1 MLRIPATI
9 EEQLVLKAIREE
21 CPWENLPKRLQ
32 STLNSKE
39 DWHKRI
45 IEHCIKKRLMW
56 NTCFARKVCKEA
68 EYYEEMLRYLR
79 RNLALFPYHLAEY
92 VCRVMRVSPFRY
104 YCDMIFEV
112 MKNEQ
117 PYDSIP
123 NFSAADALRLTGIG
137 RNEFIDIMNK
147 CRSKKIMWKLNKSI
161 AKELLPTQ
169 PVDFVI
175 EPWWGKLTEEET
187 ATIDKICKEE
197 ANSFILFNPEIIK
210 GLHLRGLVYFDVPVY
225 PDDRFKVSRLEGF
238 VSNREQ
244 SYEDPIEELLY
255 AVFVVSS
262 ENSTVAE
269 LAATLQADLSQ
280 LQAAAS
286 FACRLGWA
294 VKLIDPASILQEPN
308 VPGSPKSLLSDEED
322 GSHASLGSANVSADG
337 SAFQQVE
344 IPWTE
349 NNSRSSGSARVAFLV
364 DANITSYLM
373 MGSVSPGLKSH
384 AVTLYEAGKLGHASI
399 ADLCKDLG
407 TLEGAKF
414 EGELQE
420 FANHAFSLRCILEC
434 LTSGGVPAEEIEKT
448 GIMSSRSEDANS
460 MTKDISFSEK
470 SGDAPK
476 DISELNNECLLNSET
491 PKLPKDE
498 ETLSGKKSEETDQS
512 DWEVKQEISSET
524 DEKVSAENL
533 DADKEVRKQI
543 KYRVDILRCE
553 SLAALSPATLDR
565 LFMRDYDI
573 VVSMVP
579 LPPSSVLPGPKGPV
593 HFGPPSHSSMTP
605 WMKLVL
611 YSATAFGPLSVVL
624 MKGHLL
630 RMLPA
635 PLAGCE
641 KALLWS
647 WDGSSVGGLGGKPE
661 GNLVKGSILLHCIN
675 SLLKQSA
682 VLVLPLS
689 RYDLDEA
696 GKTVTLDIPLPLKNS
711 DSSTAQVGEELGLS
725 AKETFNLNSL
735 LASLSNKLNFW
746 TIGFIRLLRLYKD
759 RVQENIAPDDDT
771 YEWVP
776 LSVEFGIPL
785 FSPKLCNRI
794 CKRLVSSQLLQTDL
808 FGEHHDAMQELR
820 KKLRDVCAE
829 YQATGPTAKFLYQKE
844 QPKESPRHFMNYA
857 SGRWNPNVDPSSPIS
872 GVSREHHRLKL
883 AHRQRSR
890 TEVLSFDGNIL
901 RSYALTPVYE
911 AATRPIEESPTV
923 TTAKVEKD
931 DAENKEETYPGVNL
945 LFDGSELRPFEIGA
959 CLQARQPVSLIAEAS
974 ATSAIFSVQ

>member
-1 MLRIPATI
+1 MHF
-9 EEQLVLKAIREE
+9 EV
-21 CPWENLPKRLQ
+21 CSN
-32 STLNSKE
+32 
-39 DWHKRI
+39 
-45 IEHCIKKRLMW
+45 
-56 NTCFARKVCKEA
+56 CFA
-68 EYYEEMLRYLR
+68 
-79 RNLALFPYHLAEY
+79 
-92 VCRVMRVSPFRY
+92 
-104 YCDMIFEV
+104 
-112 MKNEQ
+112 
-117 PYDSIP
+117 
-123 NFSAADALRLTGIG
+123 
-137 RNEFIDIMNK
+137 
-147 CRSKKIMWKLNKSI
+147 
-161 AKELLPTQ
+161 
-169 PVDFVI
+169 
-175 EPWWGKLTEEET
+175 
-187 ATIDKICKEE
+187 
-197 ANSFILFNPEIIK
+197 
-210 GLHLRGLVYFDVPVY
+210 
-225 PDDRFKVSRLEGF
+225 
-238 VSNREQ
+238 
-244 SYEDPIEELLY
+244 
-255 AVFVVSS
+255 
-262 ENSTVAE
+262 
-269 LAATLQADLSQ
+269 
-280 LQAAAS
+280 
-286 FACRLGWA
+286 
-294 VKLIDPASILQEPN
+294 
-308 VPGSPKSLLSDEED
+308 
-322 GSHASLGSANVSADG
+322 
-337 SAFQQVE
+337 
-344 IPWTE
+344 
-349 NNSRSSGSARVAFLV
+349 
-364 DANITSYLM
+364 
-373 MGSVSPGLKSH
+373 GLKSH

-460 MTKDISFSEK
+460 MSKDISFSEN

-476 DISELNNECLLNSET
+476 DISELNNEDLLNSET
-491 PKLPKDE
+491 PKLSKDE
-498 ETLSGKKSEETDQS
+498 ETLSGKRSEETDQS
-512 DWEVKQEISSET
+512 DWELKQEISSET
-524 DEKVSAENL
+524 DEKASADNL

-689 RYDLDEA
+689 RFDLDEA

-711 DSSTAQVGEELGLS
+711 DGSTAQVGEELGLS
-725 AKETFNLNSL
+725 AKETFNLNLL
-735 LASLSNKLNFW
+735 LASLSNKLNLW

-759 RVQENIAPDDDT
+759 RVEENIAPDDDT

-785 FSPKLCNRI
+785 FSPKLCNHI

-872 GVSREHHRLKL
+872 GVSSEHHRLKL

-901 RSYALTPVYE
+901 RCIL
-911 AATRPIEESPTV
+911 I
-923 TTAKVEKD
+923 
-931 DAENKEETYPGVNL
+931 NL
-945 LFDGSELRPFEIGA
+945 SHFLDWLYFLY
-959 CLQARQPVSLIAEAS
+959 
-974 ATSAIFSVQ
+974 IFSYLEFLIYYT